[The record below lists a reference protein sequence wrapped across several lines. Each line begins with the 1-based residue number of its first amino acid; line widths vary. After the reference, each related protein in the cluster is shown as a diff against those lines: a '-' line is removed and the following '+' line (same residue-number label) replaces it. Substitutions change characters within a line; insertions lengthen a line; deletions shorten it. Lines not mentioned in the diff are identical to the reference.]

1 MASRS
6 ATSKIFTQLNAY
18 LAVFAVLL
26 IFDLVLATRLI
37 VAWHDSHSDESAQYD
52 ADMLTYAQLQTQAA
66 HLRGLPAKLA
76 NSRSQE
82 ERFVTA
88 RIPVS
93 DSAVLTDLGALK
105 DHDHVRLSRASYAY
119 APAIPG
125 LLEMRIDA
133 NVSGQYTDVMH
144 FINDLERDK
153 DHAFF
158 ILRSI
163 TLSGQQGGT
172 VNLRVRVTT
181 YMQADPSTAAMLEAG
196 KGNAGEV
203 E

>member
-6 ATSKIFTQLNAY
+6 VGSKVFTQLNAY
-18 LAVFAVLL
+18 IAVFAVLL
-26 IFDLVLATRLI
+26 IFDLVMATRLI

-52 ADMLTYAQLQTQAA
+52 ADMLTYGQLQAQTA

-76 NSRSQE
+76 SARSQE
-82 ERFVTA
+82 DRFVTA

-105 DHDHVRLSRASYAY
+105 DRDHVQLSRASYAF

-133 NVSGQYTDVMH
+133 NVSGPYTSVMH

-163 TLSGQQGGT
+163 TLSGQQNGG
-172 VNLRVRVTT
+172 VNLRVRMTT
-181 YMQADPSTAAMLEAG
+181 YMQADHGTAAMLEAG